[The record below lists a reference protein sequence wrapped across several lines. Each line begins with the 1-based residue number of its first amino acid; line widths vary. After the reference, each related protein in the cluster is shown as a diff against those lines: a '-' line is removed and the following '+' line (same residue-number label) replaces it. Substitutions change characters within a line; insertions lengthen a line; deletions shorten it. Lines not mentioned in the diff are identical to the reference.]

1 MVIQAVTSHDMPR
14 GLPAPICSQHTYK
27 ESYHMLVSG
36 RFELSPFLQDQ
47 TMIGKH
53 IVLVLHSLLVLG
65 VFGV

>member
-1 MVIQAVTSHDMPR
+1 MMIWYFVQQWLQKFAVN
-14 GLPAPICSQHTYK
+14 SQHTYN